1 MVNME
6 ETKART
12 RAGKKA
18 EIKAKE
24 WDEYIGGVMP
34 DIEAEVERKNEERR
48 VMKEVCE

>member
-18 EIKAKE
+18 KIRQKV
-24 WDEYIGGVMP
+24 WDEYIGGVLP
-34 DIEAEVERKNEERR
+34 DTEAEIERKNEERR
-48 VMKEVCE
+48 VMREVCE

>member
-12 RAGKKA
+12 RA

-24 WDEYIGGVMP
+24 WDEYIGGVLP
-34 DIEAEVERKNEERR
+34 DTEAEIERKNEERR
-48 VMKEVCE
+48 VMREVCE